1 MPRVPT
7 QRVSQEDL
15 DALFDELDIWNQIYE
30 GILTSEPVESATAP
44 SRSYLNSTSQIL
56 KHLDSSG
63 IHVVTTHRIID
74 NSTGEIH
81 HWHGKDI
88 LVDGVRLVVVGEP

>member
-1 MPRVPT
+1 MVRVPT
-7 QRVSQEDL
+7 RKVSQKNL
-15 DALFDELDIWNQIYE
+15 DSLFEEFDTWRQIHE
-30 GILTSEPVESATAP
+30 GILTSEPIERATAP